1 VAFIFKNMNE
11 QPFAKPIADLT
22 PEQTNITAGGNSFA
36 ARDGNIEV
44 PISKYEDVHQVP
56 YAVDFFNVNGY
67 EFGAI
72 QVNVDLLNNYVI
84 SKMEERGLT
93 DTKESYEQIINE
105 VFGLLGIE
113 DNTTSENKFNK
124 IVQYINFLN
133 RANDA
138 KKTRDAMKKYL
149 KNN

>member
-1 VAFIFKNMNE
+1 MTVSVTKNKMPAYTGDGVTRNWDFDFPILNVDDMKVYVVYNDVTTLLVAN
-11 QPFAKPIADLT
+11 
-22 PEQTNITAGGNSFA
+22 
-36 ARDGNIEV
+36 
-44 PISKYEDVHQVP
+44 Y
-56 YAVDFFNVNGY
+56 
-67 EFGAI
+67 
-72 QVNVDLLNNYVI
+72 NVDLLNNYVI